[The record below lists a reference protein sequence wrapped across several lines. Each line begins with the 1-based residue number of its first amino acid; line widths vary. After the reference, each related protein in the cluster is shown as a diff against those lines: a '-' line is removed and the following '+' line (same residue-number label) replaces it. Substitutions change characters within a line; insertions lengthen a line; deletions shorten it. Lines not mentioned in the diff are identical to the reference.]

1 MINEIKEQDKLACLY
16 KLVYIKKAKLKSKKK
31 KHNKKTP
38 QLLGNISH
46 MAGSK
51 LLEVI

>member
-31 KHNKKTP
+31 TTTKKTP
-38 QLLGNISH
+38 TFGKYFTH
-46 MAGSK
+46 GWF
-51 LLEVI
+51 